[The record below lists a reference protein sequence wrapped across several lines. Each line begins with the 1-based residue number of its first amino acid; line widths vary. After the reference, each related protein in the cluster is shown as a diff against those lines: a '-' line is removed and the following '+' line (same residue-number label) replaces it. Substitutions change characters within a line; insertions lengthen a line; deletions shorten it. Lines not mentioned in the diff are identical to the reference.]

1 MVDSSQTTNAK
12 IFWLGHAGFK
22 VTFDVVGTTRVVYI
36 DPWIGNPKYP
46 AELKNE
52 AGESPMPTDADLIL
66 ITHGHFD
73 HA

>member
-1 MVDSSQTTNAK
+1 M
-12 IFWLGHAGFK
+12 GHAGFK
-22 VTFDVVGTTRVVYI
+22 ITFDVDGTNRVVYI

-46 AELKNE
+46 ASLKNE

-73 HA
+73 HAAHAPDV